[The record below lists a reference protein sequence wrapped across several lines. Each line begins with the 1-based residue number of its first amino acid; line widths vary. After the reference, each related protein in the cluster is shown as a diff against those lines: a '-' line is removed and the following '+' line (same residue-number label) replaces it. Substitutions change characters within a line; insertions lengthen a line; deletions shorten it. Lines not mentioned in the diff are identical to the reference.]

1 MPPSIRTE
9 GEVCRA
15 HQALMEPMRGWTP
28 ARSVD
33 STLLQTFSHPDFTV
47 GPWIRTRSCLAARGL
62 MWHKATITAGRDL
75 HPAPKVSPL

>member
-1 MPPSIRTE
+1 MPPGVRTE
-9 GEVCRA
+9 GGRYDASSPYRA
-15 HQALMEPMRGWTP
+15 HAGVDTGQ
-28 ARSVD
+28 SVD

-62 MWHKATITAGRDL
+62 MWHEATITAGRDL